1 MKCGIAFCNIPV
13 QGTNTCSIRHGFLN
27 DKKAE
32 AVKGTPIKKV
42 SDNRKEL
49 NKEYYKDAKLFIK
62 ENPLCQLQ
70 MNGCTKKAQH
80 VHHVKGRIGKLLM
93 EKKYW
98 KASCDHCN
106 LQAEV
111 RDQEA
116 REAGHKL
123 SKHEPNY
130 KRVK

>member
-93 EKKYW
+93 EK
-98 KASCDHCN
+98 N
-106 LQAEV
+106 I
-111 RDQEA
+111 
-116 REAGHKL
+116 G
-123 SKHEPNY
+123 KH
-130 KRVK
+130 RVTIVTYRLR